1 LISAKLAA
9 IKCIWFV
16 GIILD
21 ILRYFHSLEQ
31 FINIYLDTLRRV
43 LLMKSDRLYTL
54 LKTNLGFVIP
64 AILTLSIII
73 IGGIGVY
80 LAEHEHQGANI
91 KKLGDAFWWA
101 VVTITTV
108 GYGDY
113 YPVTSVGRIIAIFV
127 MFSGIGIVVSFL
139 GTLTTRRLRRVESR
153 FKSATEVQPRLL
165 GDETKTAVK
174 NKIEVIDKM
183 TEEDFDTLIVMIKS
197 LRRTLLEESKI
208 LFKCSRCGNPYHSKP
223 KFCSNCGLD
232 LT

>member
-1 LISAKLAA
+1 M
-9 IKCIWFV
+9 
-16 GIILD
+16 
-21 ILRYFHSLEQ
+21 R
-31 FINIYLDTLRRV
+31 
-43 LLMKSDRLYTL
+43 SDRLYTL

-64 AILTLSIII
+64 ATLTLSIII
-73 IGGIGVY
+73 FGAIGVY
-80 LAEHEHQGANI
+80 LAEHGHQGANI
-91 KKLGDAFWWA
+91 TKLSDAFWWA

-174 NKIEVIDKM
+174 NKIEVIDKL

-208 LFKCSRCGNPYHSKP
+208 SYKCSRCDNVYHRKP